1 MGDGVLDIPSAVRR
15 QVGMRENLPIEVKFF
30 RRVVE
35 DADPYIFL
43 RCSVLRN
50 RGHQNIIDADMEQ
63 RRKNDQIV
71 NGGQCRAVLPF
82 VDGLGR
88 IETENHLQVVN
99 GQACGLSQI
108 NNIGA
113 GLRQID
119 GWNRQPKHLLF

>member
-1 MGDGVLDIPSAVRR
+1 
-15 QVGMRENLPIEVKFF
+15 MRENLPIEVKFS
-30 RRVVE
+30 RLVVE

-50 RGHQNIIDADMEQ
+50 RGHQNIINADMEQ

-88 IETENHLQVVN
+88 IEAENHLQVMD
-99 GQACGLSQI
+99 GKPCGLAQI
-108 NNIGA
+108 HNIGA
-113 GLRQID
+113 DPHQVDHG
-119 GWNRQPKHLLF
+119 NRRHPKHLLF

>member
-1 MGDGVLDIPSAVRR
+1 MWGKVPPGSGNRSHQDII
-15 QVGMRENLPIEVKFF
+15 N
-30 RRVVE
+30 
-35 DADPYIFL
+35 
-43 RCSVLRN
+43 
-50 RGHQNIIDADMEQ
+50 ADMKQ
-63 RRKNDQIV
+63 SRKNDQIV
-71 NGGQCRAVLPF
+71 DSRERSPVLPF
-82 VDGLGR
+82 VNGLGR